1 LSDISPERGARNL
14 LTNCAHAQAGD
25 RLLIAFEPPEYGYF
39 DADSVQI
46 VSQAARDL
54 DLEVETIDVGF
65 NPEEPHLTPELLAAF
80 RRADIVLFLARLGD
94 QLRFSD
100 MPQGKKVIVSFAVT
114 RELFGSGFSNGHHDA
129 FLELKTAVNQAIDKA
144 EEVLLTCPAGTRI
157 TGKPEMNLAPSG
169 DTSILRFPMS
179 VFTPVPA
186 HSFSGRIA
194 MPGFLTG
201 TGSRYYEPYTVEFDG
216 QVHAL
221 MEKGRLTGFAGS
233 VQDVKRAEDHYDY
246 VAGLFGI
253 DRNFIHS
260 WHAGIHPGCGYPWQA
275 RDNYERWGG
284 AAFGNPRI
292 LHFHTCGAYAP
303 GEISWNVIDPTIV
316 VDGVTLWENGRFHA
330 ERLPGGQEILDR
342 FPCAAALFTAPDTE
356 IGLQKIA

>member
-1 LSDISPERGARNL
+1 MRHPLFVVATLSGAFALSACSDSGEETVER
-14 LTNCAHAQAGD
+14 
-25 RLLIAFEPPEYGYF
+25 AF
-39 DADSVQI
+39 Q
-46 VSQAARDL
+46 
-54 DLEVETIDVGF
+54 DV
-65 NPEEPHLTPELLAAF
+65 NVVDESN
-80 RRADIVLFLARLGD
+80 LGD
-94 QLRFSD
+94 VMLTVADPGEAVSYFNRTLKDHPDRIDLRRGLAKSLIRARRNTEGAVAWSRVVAHPEANASD
-100 MPQGKKVIVSFAVT
+100 QVDYA
-114 RELFGSGFSNGHHDA
+114 DA
-129 FLELKTAVNQAIDKA
+129 LIRTGNWDKA

-157 TGKPEMNLAPSG
+157 TGKPEMNLDPSG

-221 MEKGRLTGFAGS
+221 MEKGRLTGFSGPA
-233 VQDVKRAEDHYDY
+233 QDVKRAEDHYDY
-246 VAGLFGI
+246 VAELFGI
-253 DRNFIHS
+253 DRNFVHS

-303 GEISWNVIDPTIV
+303 GEISWNVIDPSII
-316 VDGVTLWENGRFHA
+316 VDGVTLWENGCFHA
-330 ERLPGGQEILDR
+330 ERLPGGQQILDR